1 MGLSA
6 SKLEDAHET
15 VLEDERDGQ
24 RGARLDTVFTSDEA
38 WILADVAYSQDP
50 PLSSGGAGESLVQ
63 SKATAQ
69 RDGILIS
76 QGEHSF
82 EELTRFVPDCD
93 GEGMIV
99 HQGLDPLGDA
109 AEKLFE
115 VEDGSQL
122 TANIVEQAQS
132 ARMFGECGEKR
143 RGDEIRVPAGAEA
156 FEFRE
161 IVHYSWES
169 FY

>member
-1 MGLSA
+1 MGLRA
-6 SKLEDAHET
+6 LEIEDAHEA
-15 VLEDERDGQ
+15 VLEEERDGQ
-24 RGARLDTVFTSDEA
+24 LGAHLDTVFAADEA
-38 WILADVAYSQDP
+38 RILADVAHTHGP

-63 SKATAQ
+63 SKAAAQ

-76 QGEHSF
+76 QGEHGF
-82 EELTRFVPDCD
+82 EELRRFVPECD

-122 TANIVEQAQS
+122 TADIMEQAQS
-132 ARMFGECGEKR
+132 ARMFGECGKKR
-143 RGDEIRVPAGAEA
+143 RGDEIRVPDGAET

-161 IVHYSWES
+161 IVHNSWES
-169 FY
+169 LY